1 MKNKNNFFDFQMIK
15 LSCPHCFKI
24 GLVPEFFTNVSGW
37 PIACHHCN
45 QNYFAPVVS
54 HFKKIERLIE
64 LECPNCIKK
73 SRLET
78 NYFQFIKR
86 KKFLIYCPSC
96 HKKIK
101 HKKVKIK
108 NKNIDMVELNTKNSI
123 ISDKAF
129 LSKTKNYEFFFD
141 KFIFFFFCL
150 SVTITFLFQSE
161 ALEIIEIFSNINNI
175 NFSNQYGEMF
185 NYITKS
191 INNYFI
197 K

>member
-1 MKNKNNFFDFQMIK
+1 MI
-15 LSCPHCFKI
+15 
-24 GLVPEFFTNVSGW
+24 
-37 PIACHHCN
+37 
-45 QNYFAPVVS
+45 
-54 HFKKIERLIE
+54 
-64 LECPNCIKK
+64 
-73 SRLET
+73 
-78 NYFQFIKR
+78 
-86 KKFLIYCPSC
+86 
-96 HKKIK
+96 
-101 HKKVKIK
+101 
-108 NKNIDMVELNTKNSI
+108 ELNTKNSI
-123 ISDKAF
+123 VSDKTF

-175 NFSNQYGEMF
+175 NFSNQYGEML